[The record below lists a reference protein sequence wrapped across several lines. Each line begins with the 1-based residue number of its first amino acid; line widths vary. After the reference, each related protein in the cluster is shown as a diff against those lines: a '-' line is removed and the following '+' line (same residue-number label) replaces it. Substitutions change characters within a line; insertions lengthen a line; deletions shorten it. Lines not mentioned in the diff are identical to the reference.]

1 MHSLTLSRTRTQWSK
16 VISEAISEET
26 GATLGLATAL
36 GNLGVCHHELGN
48 MQMLTFFVNA
58 R

>member
-1 MHSLTLSRTRTQWSK
+1 

-48 MQMLTFFVNA
+48 TQMLTFFVNA